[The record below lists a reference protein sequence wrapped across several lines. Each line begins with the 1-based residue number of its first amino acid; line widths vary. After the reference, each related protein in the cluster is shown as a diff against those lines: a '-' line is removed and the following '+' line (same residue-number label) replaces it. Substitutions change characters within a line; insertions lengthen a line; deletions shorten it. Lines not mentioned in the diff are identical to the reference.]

1 MIKSILYKECIKS
14 RWTLL
19 VMFIVLAGVVGYI
32 LVDVSRTIR
41 VSSEVAVWEM
51 VIQNGVTYI
60 KYLNFLPLIGGI
72 LLGVV
77 QFVPEMTNKRLK
89 LTLHLPMPE
98 TKILL
103 SMLLFGII
111 SLVVLFGLTYISV
124 YLGLSR
130 FFSYEIVLW
139 NLNLL
144 LPWLLGGLVAY
155 LLTVWICIEPVWKQR
170 IFDAVIGIL
179 IVSLFYFKAL
189 PGAYCP
195 LLGYLIVLMILSISF
210 SFYSLI
216 RFKDGE
222 QS

>member
-1 MIKSILYKECIKS
+1 MIKSLLYKEWIKS

-19 VMFIVLAGVVGYI
+19 AMLAALAAVVAYI
-32 LVDVSRTIR
+32 LVDVSRIIR
-41 VSSEVAVWEM
+41 VSSEVATWEM
-51 VIQNGVTYI
+51 VIQNGVTFI
-60 KYLNFLPLIGGI
+60 NQLNFLPLIGGI

-103 SMLLFGII
+103 SMLVFGLI
-111 SLVVLFGLTYISV
+111 SLFALFCLTYISV

-130 FFSYEIVLW
+130 FFSYEIVMW

-144 LPWLLGGLVAY
+144 LPWLLGGLAAY
-155 LLTVWICIEPVWKQR
+155 LLTVWICLEPVWKQR
-170 IFDAVIGIL
+170 IFDAIIGIL
-179 IVSLFYFKAL
+179 IASLFYFKAM
-189 PGAYCP
+189 PGAYWP
-195 LLGYLIVLMILSISF
+195 LLGYLIVLMVLSISF

-222 QS
+222 Q

>member
-1 MIKSILYKECIKS
+1 MA
-14 RWTLL
+14 
-19 VMFIVLAGVVGYI
+19 MFLVLAGVVGYI
-32 LVDVSRTIR
+32 LIEISRIIR
-41 VSSEVAVWEM
+41 VSSEVATWEM
-51 VIQNGVTYI
+51 VIQNGVTFI
-60 KYLNFLPLIGGI
+60 KQLNFLPLIGGI

-103 SMLLFGII
+103 SMLLFGLICLII
-111 SLVVLFGLTYISV
+111 LFGLTYVAV
-124 YLGLSR
+124 YLGFGK
-130 FFSYEIVLW
+130 FFASEIVIW

-144 LPWLLGGLVAY
+144 LPWLLGGIIAY
-155 LLTVWICIEPVWKQR
+155 LLTVWICIEPVWRQR
-170 IFDAVIGIL
+170 IFDSIIAIL
-179 IVSLFYFKAL
+179 IVSLFYFKAI
-189 PGAYCP
+189 PGAYSP
-195 LLGYLIVLMILSISF
+195 ILGYLVILIILSVSF